1 MKYIIIFL
9 LVASSVIYPQELN
22 CKVIVNYEG
31 LPVANRELLVNFAGF
46 IEDYLNKTRFTSDNW
61 EGDKIDCTFNIFV
74 TSAASDINYSAQ
86 VVVISQRPVY
96 NSPKNSVM
104 LLVNDNSWSFAYE
117 KNQQMYPDMSQFDP
131 LRSMLDFYALVIIG
145 YDLDSYGKL
154 AGSQLYSKAF
164 DIVNLGA
171 SSRAVGWEKTSSS
184 YSRRGL
190 VEDLLNEKFRP
201 FREAFFEYHYNG
213 IDLYTQN
220 KKATHDKIVN
230 IANMLE
236 SMRNKVDL
244 NSVLIKTFFDAKH
257 GEFIDY
263 LKDYPDKNIFK
274 VLKKIDPPHMSK
286 YDEAMK

>member
-9 LVASSVIYPQELN
+9 FAASSVVYSQELN
-22 CKVIVNYEG
+22 CKVVVNFES

-46 IEDYLNKTRFTSDNW
+46 IEEYLNKTRFTTDNW
-61 EGDKIDCTFNIFV
+61 EGDKIECTFNIFV
-74 TSAASDINYSAQ
+74 TSAASEINYSAQ
-86 VVVISQRPVY
+86 LIVISQRPVY

-104 LLVNDNSWSFAYE
+104 LLVNDNSWSFTYE
-117 KNQQMYPDMSQFDP
+117 KNQQMYPDMSQFDA

-171 SSRAVGWEKTSSS
+171 SNRAVGWEKTSSS

-213 IDLYTQN
+213 IDLFTQN
-220 KKATHDKIVN
+220 KKAAHDKIVN
-230 IANMLE
+230 LANLLE
-236 SMRNKVDL
+236 SIRNKVDL

-257 GEFIDY
+257 GEIIDY

-274 VLKKIDPPHMSK
+274 VLKKIDPPHMAK